1 MKRSWSVVVLIALL
15 VAAIAPSM
23 VSAQSGVATRQGVV
37 KARLL
42 AIRAEPDIASD
53 VVATAARGEVVEV
66 FAVNGRWATVRYGDV
81 DGYAFAADLT
91 ISLAALFL
99 DGTVTTRSD
108 LAVRT
113 SQDISAD
120 VVETL
125 APSSHVIVLLIDD
138 VWAYISTDHNVG
150 WVFVRNLRVGSDAA
164 YANEFLQDTATTAS
178 RTEVALRT
186 APDIASD
193 VVTTLA
199 AGEEVSRLFKSDDGV
214 WSYIVYHGQRGWVF
228 TSRLTVTTPRAYA
241 TGVPSVN
248 RVNFRSVPNTG
259 DNSTIIT
266 QLPEDAE
273 LLIFGQNA
281 DGTFLNV
288 RYDGQAGWV
297 ATDFVTTDYDVTTL
311 PVTG

>member
-23 VSAQSGVATRQGVV
+23 VSAQDGVATRQGVV

-42 AIRAEPDIASD
+42 AIRAEPDIAAD

-81 DGYAFAADLT
+81 DGYAFVADLT

-99 DGTVTTRSD
+99 DGTVSTRSD

-125 APSSHVIVLLIDD
+125 APGSHVIVLLIDD
-138 VWAYISTDHNVG
+138 VWAYISTEHAVG

-178 RTEVALRT
+178 NTEVALRT

-199 AGEEVSRLFKSDDGV
+199 AGEEVSRLFRSDDGV
-214 WSYIVYHGQRGWVF
+214 WSYVVYHGQRGWVF
-228 TSRLTVTTPRAYA
+228 TSRLRVSSPRAYA
-241 TGVPSVN
+241 TGVPAVN
-248 RVNFRSVPNTG
+248 RVNFRSVPDTS